1 MMTYVVV
8 EYMAGW
14 RAHDVVVIVV
24 MIVYVSLFSYLSFD
38 CINVDMSCVALFC
51 YVLVGITGL

>member
-1 MMTYVVV
+1 
-8 EYMAGW
+8 MAGW